1 MIRRLWMPVLLL
13 FGSMLIVLA
22 VAAYLFERPLEAD
35 QRGNIVKN
43 AGFEAAS
50 GELPAEWTFEDKV
63 RQKGSASLSKN
74 NTHSGQFSLKLEP
87 NSKNSPWDLSHDPL
101 AVGQG
106 FRAGPLR
113 GKKLYVSGW
122 LAAEGEASA
131 ALDVVALG
139 GRVPAL
145 AELKQTSAK
154 NGPVYREDV
163 LLVPGDAKFLVVDC
177 VAQGTSGAAYFD
189 DVFVSDM
196 APPEAGSATGIA
208 PAAAGSAQPL
218 EARIEVEADRD
229 LRVIPRTLYGMATE
243 WIWDGNGMWNSARKS
258 LDPELIQ
265 LTRELAPAL
274 LRFPG
279 GLFADYYHWR
289 DGVGPSGR
297 RTRTSSMPGDRD
309 GSVHNFGTDEALAF
323 ADQTGSHLLITVNA
337 GTGSAEEAADWVR
350 YVNKPARRVEY
361 WEVGNELYVKMGH
374 AAFTSAT
381 MTPEQYAQKFVQ
393 FAKAMRAVDPGIKIG
408 AIGDENYGAQ
418 SPRAYGDW
426 TSKVLAIAGNDMDF
440 LAIHNGYSP
449 VMFQDK
455 GQSLRKVYAA
465 MLAAP
470 LEVRDTLDAASRK
483 IASLG
488 PERAAHIRLAVT
500 EWGPYFQENPGGRF
514 VDHVKTLG
522 SALYVASAMKAFL
535 ESPRMEIATGFK
547 LSDELYQGWIGKR
560 NGHWA
565 PKAPYYALQLYTHHF
580 GSVVVASKTQAPNY
594 DSQPAGLVDA
604 LSNVPYLDVISSR
617 SEDRRTI
624 YIMAVNKHFD
634 SPIQGRISI
643 SGRRPASS
651 GIAWTL
657 NGTGIDA
664 NTGTQLF
671 QAPQTH
677 WGEQVADEINPRFQ
691 LGGPNEVTVRSQ
703 SLSGVGASFVYTFPA
718 HSVTAIE
725 IPVS

>member
-1 MIRRLWMPVLLL
+1 
-13 FGSMLIVLA
+13 
-22 VAAYLFERPLEAD
+22 
-35 QRGNIVKN
+35 
-43 AGFEAAS
+43 
-50 GELPAEWTFEDKV
+50 
-63 RQKGSASLSKN
+63 
-74 NTHSGQFSLKLEP
+74 
-87 NSKNSPWDLSHDPL
+87 
-101 AVGQG
+101 
-106 FRAGPLR
+106 
-113 GKKLYVSGW
+113 
-122 LAAEGEASA
+122 
-131 ALDVVALG
+131 
-139 GRVPAL
+139 
-145 AELKQTSAK
+145 
-154 NGPVYREDV
+154 
-163 LLVPGDAKFLVVDC
+163 
-177 VAQGTSGAAYFD
+177 
-189 DVFVSDM
+189 
-196 APPEAGSATGIA
+196 
-208 PAAAGSAQPL
+208 
-218 EARIEVEADRD
+218 
-229 LRVIPRTLYGMATE
+229 
-243 WIWDGNGMWNSARKS
+243 
-258 LDPELIQ
+258 
-265 LTRELAPAL
+265 
-274 LRFPG
+274 
-279 GLFADYYHWR
+279 
-289 DGVGPSGR
+289 
-297 RTRTSSMPGDRD
+297 MPGDRD

-535 ESPRMEIATGFK
+535 ESPKMEIATGFK

-580 GSVVVASKTQAPNY
+580 GAVVVASKTQAPNY

-718 HSVTAIE
+718 HSVTALE